1 MGDGKKEAT
10 TPNDLANMT
19 VATEVAKDAL
29 SKFLLDSQPATYN
42 STIQQTARGMNVE
55 TTSNR
60 GPGSLM
66 EIHRRPEETG
76 FNNGWIDETYRTG
89 FDIYKETPGR
99 DGKPVR
105 TSGRANAELTSSLR
119 DLDWYGT
126 NTRLNFSFTGRDGAN
141 PITMSRAN
149 QIDWK
154 DSSGSVARDANGF
167 VVQDIRSTSGAN
179 CFMPRPDANRDR
191 SCAFRVDGLKDGQ
204 GRPLHLNMSM
214 ELSPNPNG
222 TGFRERIV
230 VRQNETRNV
239 IGILES
245 HVSTDSNGRAT
256 SIQTTVRPPRKP
268 Q

>member
-1 MGDGKKEAT
+1 MGDGKKEVT
-10 TPNDLANMT
+10 TPNDLANIII
-19 VATEVAKDAL
+19 ATDVAKDAL
-29 SKFLLDSQPATYN
+29 NKFLQDSQPATYN
-42 STIQQTARGMNVE
+42 STIQQTAKGMNVD

-60 GPGSLM
+60 GPGSRM
-66 EIHRRPEETG
+66 EIHTRPEETG
-76 FNNGWIDETYRTG
+76 YNNGLINETYRTG
-89 FDIYKETPGR
+89 FDIYKETPGK

-105 TSGRANAELTSSLR
+105 TAERANAELTSSLW
-119 DLDWYGT
+119 DLDWHGT
-126 NTRLNFSFTGRDGAN
+126 DTRLNFNFTGRDGKN

-154 DSSGSVARDANGF
+154 DASGKVGRDANGF
-167 VVQDIRSTSGAN
+167 PIQDIQSTSGAN
-179 CFMPRPDANRDR
+179 CFMPRPDIKGDR

-204 GRPLHLNMSM
+204 GRPLNLNMSM
-214 ELSPNPNG
+214 ELNPYPNG

-245 HVSTDSNGRAT
+245 NVNTDRNGKAT
-256 SIQTTVRPPRKP
+256 QIETTVRPPRKP